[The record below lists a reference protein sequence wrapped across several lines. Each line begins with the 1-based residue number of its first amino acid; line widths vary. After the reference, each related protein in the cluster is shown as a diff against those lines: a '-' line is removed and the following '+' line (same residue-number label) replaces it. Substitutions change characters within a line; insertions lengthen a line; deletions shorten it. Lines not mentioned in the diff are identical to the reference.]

1 MSDALRI
8 DEAFKAGDLEALN
21 ALVDLPNGW
30 IWPLRTYPLEYAIYH
45 APLALVRDLIDLGAD
60 LNHGEET
67 GFPSIIAALST
78 DREDRHEIVEL
89 LIGAGADI
97 EQRGVNDYT
106 PLHYAATRNDLKG
119 VELLLSKG
127 ADPAARTRVDERT
140 TPLEEAERLGYREVA
155 EILKKKGP
163 PSRVARS

>member
-45 APLALVRDLIDLGAD
+45 GPLALIRALVDLGAG

-89 LIGAGADI
+89 LLDAGADI

-106 PLHYAATRNDLKG
+106 PLHYAATRNDARA

-127 ADPAARTRVDERT
+127 ADPAARTRFDEYT
-140 TPLEEAERLGYREVA
+140 TALQEAERLGYREVA
-155 EILKKKGP
+155 EILRKT
-163 PSRVARS
+163 

>member
-45 APLALVRDLIDLGAD
+45 GPLALIRKLVDLGAD

-67 GFPSIIAALST
+67 GFPAIIAALST
-78 DREDRHEIVEL
+78 ERQDRHEIVEL
-89 LIGAGADI
+89 LLGAGADI
-97 EQRGVNDYT
+97 QQRGVNDYT
-106 PLHYAATRNDLKG
+106 PLHYAATRNDARA
-119 VELLLSKG
+119 VELLLAKG
-127 ADPAARTRVDERT
+127 ADPAARTRIDEYT
-140 TPLEEAERLGYREVA
+140 TALQEAERLGFREVA
-155 EILKKKGP
+155 EILRKT
-163 PSRVARS
+163 